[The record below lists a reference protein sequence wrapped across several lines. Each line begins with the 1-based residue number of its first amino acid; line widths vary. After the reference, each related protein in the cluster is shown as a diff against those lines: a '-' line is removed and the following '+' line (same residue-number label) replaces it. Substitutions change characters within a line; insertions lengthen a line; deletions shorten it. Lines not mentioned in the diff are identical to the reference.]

1 MKRTWF
7 ITRVSVRGME
17 CGTQRRGWIYAGSSV
32 SFLVPNT
39 PPPPISMGMG
49 WDGMFFY
56 TGARPV
62 RERERERERDG
73 MNRTLPN
80 LPALSRSIDDD
91 EYNTSRKRKDP
102 TSTGTQPPPP
112 FPQKEPHRHWFGLP
126 HEGPQPSCL
135 LMETTVL
142 CLLTFIYLCHC

>member
-1 MKRTWF
+1 MVHNTSLRPSWDGVRDATTRLDLCWIRCILPRT
-7 ITRVSVRGME
+7 
-17 CGTQRRGWIYAGSSV
+17 
-32 SFLVPNT
+32 NT

-62 RERERERERDG
+62 RKRERDG